1 MLWINV
7 RVELIR
13 LDNAHSRPDG
23 AVGLLVKV
31 PYKFYNLLEACDT
44 QSISHIDT
52 EYENVLNSLE
62 VFLQSTECNAIII
75 CGDWNTSF
83 ARQNAQTKC
92 LLDYESLR
100 FKSCMG
106 S

>member
-52 EYENVLNSLE
+52 EYENVLKRNMNNPGLK
-62 VFLQSTECNAIII
+62 NAFQRVPI
-75 CGDWNTSF
+75 
-83 ARQNAQTKC
+83 A
-92 LLDYESLR
+92 
-100 FKSCMG
+100 
-106 S
+106 